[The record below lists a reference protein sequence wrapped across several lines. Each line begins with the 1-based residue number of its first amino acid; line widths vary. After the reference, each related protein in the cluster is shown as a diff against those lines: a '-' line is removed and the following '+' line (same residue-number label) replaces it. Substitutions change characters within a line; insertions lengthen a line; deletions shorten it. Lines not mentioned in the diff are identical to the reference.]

1 MVYRVFLHV
10 SPSNILVGPWVGKA
24 VVVELITGGVEDFCK
39 EPCATGRFGCAG
51 GGAERL
57 GSEEST
63 CCTLELDLGYKV
75 LMPNWNLVDVRY
87 NA

>member
-1 MVYRVFLHV
+1 MVPERACAEAMSPEPKRCLGCFWSSIVSCNMVYRVFLHV

-51 GGAERL
+51 GGCGAV
-57 GSEEST
+57 GF
-63 CCTLELDLGYKV
+63 
-75 LMPNWNLVDVRY
+75 
-87 NA
+87 